1 MLGNVAPV
9 NTKFP
14 VANKDYSFTSGIIPL
29 AYIPAGSTNIAI
41 TINSLGADDDIQLF
55 TRDGKHLAGTPING
69 SDADYTWVSNSI
81 NDTASANTR
90 LLSQANGFQSGATYD
105 DSQLIEGGAA
115 WDING
120 GASLSYNGMNITYS
134 GDGDRYED
142 STTGGFND
150 GNNGTNLL
158 ERVTIDNVSE
168 DLIVVVVGNGS
179 FTSKL
184 TWGNL
189 EAPTAQPASPPKK
202 SIPYQVVTSA
212 NFGDEI
218 RSTTLEPTPADTKTL
233 GINDAR
239 LDTVQSARSS
249 MGKLDNALAKVDGY
263 RSQYGAAINRFES
276 SKSVLAQQKVATQ
289 SAQSRIQ
296 DADYALE
303 TSKMIKAQILQESQ
317 NAVLKIAN
325 QAPENLLSLLR
336 G

>member
-1 MLGNVAPV
+1 
-9 NTKFP
+9 
-14 VANKDYSFTSGIIPL
+14 
-29 AYIPAGSTNIAI
+29 
-41 TINSLGADDDIQLF
+41 
-55 TRDGKHLAGTPING
+55 
-69 SDADYTWVSNSI
+69 
-81 NDTASANTR
+81 
-90 LLSQANGFQSGATYD
+90 
-105 DSQLIEGGAA
+105 
-115 WDING
+115 
-120 GASLSYNGMNITYS
+120 MNITYS

-150 GNNGTNLL
+150 GNNGANLQ
-158 ERVTIDNVSE
+158 ERVTIDNVNE

-189 EAPTAQPASPPKK
+189 EAPTAQPATPPKN
-202 SIPYQVVTSA
+202 SIPYQVDTSA
-212 NFGDEI
+212 NFGDET

-239 LDTVQSARSS
+239 LDTVQSARSA

-263 RSQYGAAINRFES
+263 RAQYGAAINRFES
-276 SKSVLAQQKVATQ
+276 SKSVLAQQKIATQ

-303 TSKMIKAQILQESQ
+303 TSKMLKAQILQESQ

-325 QAPENLLSLLR
+325 QTPENLLSLLR